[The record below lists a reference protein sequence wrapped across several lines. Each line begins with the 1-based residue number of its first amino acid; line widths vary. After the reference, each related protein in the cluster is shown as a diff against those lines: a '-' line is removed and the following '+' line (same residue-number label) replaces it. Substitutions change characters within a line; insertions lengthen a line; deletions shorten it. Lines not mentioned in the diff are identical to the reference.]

1 MVLRLWCSRTA
12 KSGLTARVLFG
23 LRVIV
28 FSFGSRAGWLEPEEA
43 IMTGFALRC
52 LFDDRTGQDL
62 IEYALVVALIA
73 FAAISGMGSVA
84 TAINNAFVGI
94 GNTLTTNI

>member
-1 MVLRLWCSRTA
+1 
-12 KSGLTARVLFG
+12 

-62 IEYALVVALIA
+62 IEYALALGAVVMLAGFCLPDVASGLEAIFHRITGVLA
-73 FAAISGMGSVA
+73 VAAQSHDYYGV
-84 TAINNAFVGI
+84 N
-94 GNTLTTNI
+94 

>member
-1 MVLRLWCSRTA
+1 M
-12 KSGLTARVLFG
+12 LTC
-23 LRVIV
+23 IV
-28 FSFGSRAGWLEPEEA
+28 STR
-43 IMTGFALRC
+43 FALMK
-52 LFDDRTGQDL
+52 LISEDSGQDL

-84 TAINNAFVGI
+84 TAINNAFLGI